1 MKDSDRQLDRL
12 LRAAAEAT
20 GNRPNEMPYGFD
32 TRVLA
37 SWRPGARLDVSDLAR
52 MLRRVVYLSLAVL
65 VLASAGVWHELA
77 QAEGDSLGDEYSIAD
92 SAISSAFE
100 P

>member
-1 MKDSDRQLDRL
+1 MKESDQQLERL

-20 GNRPNEMPYGFD
+20 SNRPNEMPFGFD

-37 SWRPGARLDVSDLAR
+37 GCRPGARLDALDLGR

-65 VLASAGVWHELA
+65 VLASAGVWHEVA
-77 QAEGDSLGDEYSIAD
+77 QADGDSLGDEYSIAD